1 MTAWIVAMLV
11 CAAGLAQQSQGLVS
25 QSELPPPDAAA
36 AKAPQDAQAQ
46 SRTETPPANVPA
58 QTTAAET
65 RAEATPPAAAAPSV
79 KTQTERKPAPGT
91 RVAAFWFI
99 LPGK

>member
-1 MTAWIVAMLV
+1 MTVWFAAMLV

-25 QSELPPPDAAA
+25 QSELPPPATEVAKEQPAA
-36 AKAPQDAQAQ
+36 PAQP
-46 SRTETPPANVPA
+46 RTDSPSSNVPV
-58 QTTAAET
+58 QTTATET
-65 RAEATPPAAAAPSV
+65 RTGATPPDTAAPSV
-79 KTQTERKPAPGT
+79 KTQTERKPASGT